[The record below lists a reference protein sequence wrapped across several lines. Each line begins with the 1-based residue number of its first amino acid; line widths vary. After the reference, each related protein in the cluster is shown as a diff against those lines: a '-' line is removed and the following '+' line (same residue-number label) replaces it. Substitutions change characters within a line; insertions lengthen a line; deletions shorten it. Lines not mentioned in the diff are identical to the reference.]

1 MAMDQLNAYLAT
13 HSYLGSE
20 VHVTLEDHNACRGI
34 KSAIDAEKFPHLA
47 RWHKHI
53 SYLMQNYPKT
63 DPGGNL
69 LEQGQRPVFD
79 GAADKVVQP
88 EKAKPAPVSKKDKK
102 DSDKVAPEHHEPKPE
117 TKEKGK
123 KDSDKVA
130 TEDNEAKPEAKPKQD
145 AQTKKGKANKNQAKQ
160 AKKEDEAPAEPTAE
174 ELAELAK
181 QKRKKVIKEGGKRGV
196 EIEGAADMGGLQF
209 FCTQVDEPDG
219 DLELLVESM
228 KAMNAKCD
236 PAEEERKG
244 GSGHIGKMIFSAGVE
259 QLALVAYVPE
269 AKYDQLSCEEWISFV
284 LNTQGGEIVGSEK
297 GMCRGCVKADPERG
311 IFPLKIREKM
321 IIEANNFLRQKGL
334 FPEDDDDSDE
344 MVFGDDDFPS

>member
-1 MAMDQLNAYLAT
+1 MGKAK
-13 HSYLGSE
+13 E
-20 VHVTLEDHNACRGI
+20 E
-34 KSAIDAEKFPHLA
+34 
-47 RWHKHI
+47 
-53 SYLMQNYPKT
+53 
-63 DPGGNL
+63 
-69 LEQGQRPVFD
+69 
-79 GAADKVVQP
+79 AAPAAPADP
-88 EKAKPAPVSKKDKK
+88 EKERKDK
-102 DSDKVAPEHHEPKPE
+102 
-117 TKEKGK
+117 
-123 KDSDKVA
+123 
-130 TEDNEAKPEAKPKQD
+130 
-145 AQTKKGKANKNQAKQ
+145 
-160 AKKEDEAPAEPTAE
+160 
-174 ELAELAK
+174 L
-181 QKRKKVIKEGGKRGV
+181 KKVIKEGGKRGV

-209 FCTQVDEPDG
+209 FCTAVDEPDG

-334 FPEDDDDSDE
+334 FPEDDDDSD
-344 MVFGDDDFPS
+344 